1 MFVVIVQAHVKPEF
15 LPAFKEATYD
25 NASNSILEP
34 GVARFDVYQQK
45 DDPTRFSLI
54 EIYRDEDAP
63 AKHRESSHYLR
74 WREAVEPMLVEP
86 RTRVTYEI
94 YFPPPAEW

>member
-1 MFVVIVQAHVKPEF
+1 MFVVIVQTHVKPEF
-15 LPAFKEATYD
+15 LQAFKEATYD

-54 EIYRDEDAP
+54 EIYRDEEAP
-63 AKHRESSHYLR
+63 AKHRESSHYMR
-74 WREAVEPMLVEP
+74 WRDTVESMLVEP
-86 RTRVTYEI
+86 RTRVTYDI

>member
-1 MFVVIVQAHVKPEF
+1 MFVVIVQTHVKPEF
-15 LPAFKEATYD
+15 LQAFKEATYD

-74 WREAVEPMLVEP
+74 WRDAVESMLVEP
-86 RTRVTYEI
+86 RTRVTYDI
-94 YFPPPAEW
+94 YFPPLAEW

>member
-1 MFVVIVQAHVKPEF
+1 MFVVIVQAHVKEEF
-15 LPAFKEATYD
+15 MQAFKEATYD

-63 AKHRESSHYLR
+63 VKHRESSHYLR
-74 WREAVEPMLVEP
+74 WKEAVEPMLVEP
-86 RTRVTYEI
+86 RTRVTYDI

>member
-1 MFVVIVQAHVKPEF
+1 MFVVIVQTHVKPEF
-15 LPAFKEATYD
+15 LQAFKEATYD

-74 WREAVEPMLVEP
+74 WRDAVESMLVEP
-86 RTRVTYEI
+86 RTRVTYDI

>member
-1 MFVVIVQAHVKPEF
+1 MFVVIVQTHVKPEF
-15 LPAFKEATYD
+15 LQAFKEATYD

-74 WREAVEPMLVEP
+74 WRDAVESMLVEP
-86 RTRVTYEI
+86 RTRITYDI
-94 YFPPPAEW
+94 YFPPLAEW

>member
-1 MFVVIVQAHVKPEF
+1 MFVVIVQTHVKPEF
-15 LPAFKEATYD
+15 LQAFKEATYD

-74 WREAVEPMLVEP
+74 WRDAVESMLVEP
-86 RTRVTYEI
+86 RTRITYDI

>member
-1 MFVVIVQAHVKPEF
+1 MFVVIVQAHVKPEY
-15 LPAFKEATYD
+15 LQAFKEATYD

-74 WREAVEPMLVEP
+74 WRDAVEPMLVEP
-86 RTRVTYEI
+86 RTRVTYDI
-94 YFPPPAEW
+94 YFPPQAEW

>member
-1 MFVVIVQAHVKPEF
+1 MFVVIVQTHVKPEF
-15 LPAFKEATYD
+15 LQAFKEATYD

-45 DDPTRFSLI
+45 DDPTCFSLI

-74 WREAVEPMLVEP
+74 WRDAVESMLVEP
-86 RTRVTYEI
+86 RTRVTYDI
-94 YFPPPAEW
+94 YFPPLAEW